1 MPVCSIS
8 EWNQYIKNF
17 PEAHFMQTGEWG
29 LLKSSFGWDVS
40 RIINSTSGAQ
50 ILLRRLPFGFTIAY
64 LPKGPLGEDFANI
77 WPEVD
82 QICRQHRVI
91 FLKVEIDNWQDEPL
105 DSEAKFP
112 GFITSQFNIQPPNT
126 IIINLEQDESIVL
139 QKMRQKTR
147 YNINLAAKK
156 EVSVSKWN
164 DIATFH
170 SMITI
175 TGGRDG
181 FGVHSQDYYQR
192 VYDLF
197 HPAGMCELLVAK
209 YGDQPLAALMVF
221 ARGKRSWYVYGASSD
236 QERNRMPAYLL
247 QWEAIR
253 WARNR
258 GCQVYDLWGIPDQDQ
273 DILEANFLNRND
285 GLWGVYRFKRG
296 FGGESKRAHQALD
309 KVYIPILYSI
319 YQRLMASRQT
329 AG

>member
-1 MPVCSIS
+1 MPVCSLS
-8 EWNQYIKNF
+8 EWNQYIEDF

-29 LLKSSFGWDVS
+29 LLKSSFGWDAI
-40 RIINSTSGAQ
+40 RIINNTSGVQ
-50 ILLRRLPFGFTIAY
+50 ILLRRLPFGFTVAY
-64 LPKGPLGEDFANI
+64 IPKGPLGEDLANI

-82 QICRQHRVI
+82 QLCRRHRVI
-91 FLKVEIDNWQDEPL
+91 FLKVEIDNWQDDPIDRETN
-105 DSEAKFP
+105 FP
-112 GFITSQFNIQPPNT
+112 GFITSLFNIQPPNT
-126 IIINLEQDESIVL
+126 IIINLEENESTIL

-147 YNINLAAKK
+147 YNINLAVKK
-156 EVSVSKWN
+156 EVSVSIWN
-164 DIATFH
+164 DIDAFH
-170 SMITI
+170 RMITI

-181 FGVHSQDYYQR
+181 FGVHSQDYYQH

-209 YGDQPLAALMVF
+209 YEDQPLAALMVF
-221 ARGKRSWYVYGASSD
+221 ARGKRSWFVYGASSD

-258 GCQVYDLWGIPDQDQ
+258 GCQIYDLWGIPDHDQ
-273 DILEANFLNRND
+273 DILEKNFLNRND

-319 YQRLMASRQT
+319 YQKLMASRQT
-329 AG
+329 A